1 MPANIAWKKRKSV
14 GSAGRKPSAEMS
26 RFVTLT
32 LVCLLA
38 ACSTPQREIPQP
50 VSEAEALI
58 MATSPA
64 LPYLN
69 VSIAVFKNQ
78 NADSG
83 KSGAGRIS
91 RIYAPIH
98 EAEAN
103 YLPVVL
109 RNSLIESGHWGAV
122 RVGPDIPSMEV
133 AAELHV
139 DVTILTST
147 ALDLALSVKVVDS
160 RGITWLDNRY
170 TEQAQAATYAMDERQ
185 RQDPFQP
192 LFNRIANDLFRARQ
206 ALSPAD
212 ATWIVRASLLR
223 YANALAPEAFG
234 HYLSKNADGVIK
246 VTGLPALDDPMYLRV
261 RKIREAEYRFT
272 DLMDEHFNGFY
283 TKLQSVYPYWQ
294 TYSYELLAY
303 NNQIKATG
311 TVSSRRQSGAWD
323 ATQDIYHTYKEF
335 KMNEDELRELADS
348 FKAEI
353 HPTISMLE
361 GSVIE
366 LQGPLENQ
374 YAQWRRILREIYA
387 KER

>member
-1 MPANIAWKKRKSV
+1 
-14 GSAGRKPSAEMS
+14 MS

-147 ALDLALSVKVVDS
+147 ALDLALNVKVVDS